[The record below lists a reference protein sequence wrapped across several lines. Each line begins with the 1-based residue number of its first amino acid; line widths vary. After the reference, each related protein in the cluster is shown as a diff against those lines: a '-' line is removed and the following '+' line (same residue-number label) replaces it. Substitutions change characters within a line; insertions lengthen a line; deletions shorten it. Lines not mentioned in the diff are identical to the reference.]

1 MMWDRFFEQRP
12 IQNGLRRAGV
22 HFAKAAYEVVG
33 GIAAFV
39 DEVASVVAGDNP
51 GDGDG
56 DETGPTK
63 IVVE

>member
-1 MMWDRFFEQRP
+1 MWDRFFEQRP
-12 IQNGLRRAGV
+12 IQTGLRRAGV

-33 GIAAFV
+33 GVAAFV
-39 DEVASVVAGDNP
+39 DEVVSVVTDDATAD
-51 GDGDG
+51 DD

>member
-1 MMWDRFFEQRP
+1 MWDRFFEQRP

-33 GIAAFV
+33 GVAAFV
-39 DEVASVVAGDNP
+39 DEVVSVVTDDATAD
-51 GDGDG
+51 DD

-63 IVVE
+63 IAVE

>member
-12 IQNGLRRAGV
+12 IQNGLRRAGI

-33 GIAAFV
+33 GVAAFV
-39 DEVASVVAGDNP
+39 DEVVSVVIE
-51 GDGDG
+51 
-56 DETGPTK
+56 DESDDDDPSGPTK

>member
-1 MMWDRFFEQRP
+1 MWDRFFEQRP
-12 IQNGLRRAGV
+12 IQKGLRRAGI

-33 GIAAFV
+33 GVAAFV
-39 DEVASVVAGDNP
+39 DEVVSVVTNDATAD
-51 GDGDG
+51 DD